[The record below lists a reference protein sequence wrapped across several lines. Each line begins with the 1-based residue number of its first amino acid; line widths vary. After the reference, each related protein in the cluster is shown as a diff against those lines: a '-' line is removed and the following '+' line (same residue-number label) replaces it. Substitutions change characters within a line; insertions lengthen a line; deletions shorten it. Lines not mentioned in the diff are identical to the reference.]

1 MKTYT
6 ITTRYINEYVRV
18 VEAKS
23 KKEALEI
30 GLELDARHGSVFSDV
45 YRHNEKVEITPDAEV
60 SHVESAT
67 EKAAWAGQSAIGA
80 IHSNEIA
87 PRFRIKTT

>member
-23 KKEALEI
+23 KKEALEM

-45 YRHNEKVEITPDAEV
+45 YLHNEKVEITPDAEV
-60 SHVESAT
+60 SHVESEE
-67 EKAAWAGQSAIGA
+67 EKAARAGQSAIGA
-80 IHSNEIA
+80 IHSKEIA
-87 PRFRIKTT
+87 PRFRITTT